1 MKSSKPLKEK
11 KMISRLKPFMAYL
24 PPEQHERLKKVSEET
39 EIAMSQLV
47 REGID
52 SRLSGGDKFVAGYN
66 KAIEDCIAA
75 IKNNRVSQMS
85 FPSGKTFGDVF
96 TEDIKQ
102 LVISNEKETF
112 PSTKELVSRI
122 HAGESEAESA
132 SIARLGL

>member
-1 MKSSKPLKEK
+1 
-11 KMISRLKPFMAYL
+11 MAYL
-24 PPEQHERLKKVSEET
+24 SPEQHERLKKVSEET

-96 TEDIKQ
+96 TEDLNQ
-102 LVISNEKETF
+102 LVISNEKEL
-112 PSTKELVSRI
+112 PSAKELVSRI